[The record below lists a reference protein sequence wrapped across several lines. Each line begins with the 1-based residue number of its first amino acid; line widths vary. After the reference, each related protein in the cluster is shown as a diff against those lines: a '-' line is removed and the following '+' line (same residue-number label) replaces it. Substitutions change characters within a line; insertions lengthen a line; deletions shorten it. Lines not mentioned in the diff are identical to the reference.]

1 MSVLLL
7 FWLLL
12 LLLPQPVAAA
22 AAAAGDVLHLE
33 AVSSFVDVDL
43 GGVFYGSPVVVS
55 TQPWRKLALLVPF
68 LLH

>member
-7 FWLLL
+7 FGLL
-12 LLLPQPVAAA
+12 LLLPQPVAVA

-33 AVSSFVDVDL
+33 AVPSFVDVDL
-43 GGVFYGSPVVVS
+43 GGVFYGGPVVVS
-55 TQPWRKLALLVPF
+55 AQPRGKLALLITF